1 MNTLP
6 PTSPDHY
13 LTGQA
18 ALNIPTE
25 NGDFADWH
33 FTEVF
38 LSGHR
43 RFAIAGKNISDTSA
57 IFGDYGVREVSH
69 LLRQY
74 GMVIPEGEHVYAAN
88 PVRAILDLVLS
99 AITKGKIPSHLT
111 LDDTLDTEES
121 RHEFQSKTQLIRQ
134 RIADKITIS
143 LLDQWE
149 QQQH

>member
-6 PTSPDHY
+6 TTSPDHY

-25 NGDFADWH
+25 DGDFADWH

-38 LSGHR
+38 LSGNG
-43 RFAIAGKNISDTSA
+43 RFAVAGKSLPDTSA
-57 IFGDYGVREVSH
+57 IFGSYGVREVSQ

-74 GMVIPEGEHVYAAN
+74 GVMVPEGQSVYAAS
-88 PVRAILDLVLS
+88 PVRAVLDLVLS
-99 AITKGKIPSHLT
+99 AITKGKVPSHLT

-121 RHEFQSKTQLIRQ
+121 RREFQSKTQLIRQ
-134 RIADKITIS
+134 RIADKITLS